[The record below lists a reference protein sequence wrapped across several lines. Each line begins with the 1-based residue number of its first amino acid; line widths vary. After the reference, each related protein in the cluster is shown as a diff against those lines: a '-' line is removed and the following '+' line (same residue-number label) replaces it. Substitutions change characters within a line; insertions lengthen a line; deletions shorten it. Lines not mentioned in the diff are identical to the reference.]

1 MITASFTGSSTGMT
15 YFAANRQ
22 RGGICSGTIACCVV
36 NSQSATTTSSGGKRL
51 PVVLSSLF
59 RSTVDPCDVR
69 NATPIYCILT
79 GHVLTCFETE
89 SAYRRGDTP
98 LYIWYIVGAS
108 AWVPQQQ
115 KSTLALNKST
125 KMQHPSTS
133 FRFVTNQGTQVY
145 CWNSTEQDC
154 TIWLSS
160 IQTGLEY
167 SIAHADLTPIVM
179 PVVPPLI
186 PKQAIPASSPKVPL
200 RYCRVCG
207 IIASSVGAV
216 IGTTSSILDST
227 SVSTAQGNSS
237 YTANQYL
244 TPLPQHGVE
253 DRHGTPIRTSSGQT
267 LDPNYF
273 VCNGCCIA
281 QGAVHYIQWMQ
292 GIYVA
297 DHMEQL
303 ILAKAHSACHDL
315 MTLAS
320 DINSSDAINSEDAN
334 GITADSEQEEQNS
347 REQSNET
354 HRLQNFVQIPPFTD
368 WSRQC
373 GVLSDMARD
382 LIQGYMDDSE
392 FLDLL
397 DEMIGC
403 VRSDKVTV
411 SSLKQQA
418 FRNCCAND
426 MGTAMKLLVEQAI
439 PSNNTSLNASSRI
452 HLHDHY
458 TNNSSNTE
466 VFRDVLEFL
475 LDLCEQETETSTSN
489 LSSIAFFWPQLCHI
503 HLRMLP
509 ATNAA
514 TLSRVDLMEDFLI
527 TVATKYSI
535 HLALELV
542 WSHVADLEESLQVS
556 SSSSLMGSTTK
567 ESLSVN
573 ADPNAVS
580 STAHVSP
587 ACRRRR
593 FAVLRFLCELES
605 LLFDFESGW
614 GGGSIT
620 LGKMFTPTPHQV
632 HLMKVAMTYVQTF
645 RVGLLQ
651 NRSHETG
658 FDSSCATSDSPPIPP
673 SRNRCLS
680 RSVRWDR
687 LSDASK
693 ASSSLSPAEQAKEKL
708 KIAKNADYFSCHLIF
723 SKRLADI
730 AEKLRFMDIAD
741 RPAYLESEL
750 NLLNASGTL
759 GGDPLNRIRDHLVRV
774 VRVPSTE
781 GHVFRSKER
790 TPVLLLMEIIDEMG
804 ESPAFTSNVTSL
816 PEQNGD
822 LRVSSTIDN
831 DSGQFFDEEP
841 TVKASTAG
849 QPTSESSNDRPSVSF
864 QTTEPN
870 YTNASSE
877 TDVPKPPPISSLEG
891 ALEGSRLSPG
901 RKLTVN
907 TDCDAFFRFVP
918 HLLILFDFVL
928 PQQKH

>member
-1 MITASFTGSSTGMT
+1 VILRKADLIEAMITASFTGISTGMT

-36 NSQSATTTSSGGKRL
+36 NSQSASASISGGKRL
-51 PVVLSSLF
+51 PIVLSSLF
-59 RSTVDPCDVR
+59 RSTIDPCDVR
-69 NATPIYCILT
+69 NATPMYCMLT
-79 GHVLTCFETE
+79 GHVLTCFESE
-89 SAYRRGDTP
+89 NAQSRGDTP

-108 AWVPQQQ
+108 AWVPQQL
-115 KSTLALNKST
+115 KSALASSKST
-125 KMQHPSTS
+125 KTQHPSTS

-167 SIAHADLTPIVM
+167 SIAHTDLTPIVM

-186 PKQAIPASSPKVPL
+186 PKQAIPSSNPKSPL

-207 IIASSVGAV
+207 VIASSIGAFA
-216 IGTTSSILDST
+216 GTTSSIIDST
-227 SVSTAQGNSS
+227 SGSTAQGNNN

-253 DRHGTPIRTSSGQT
+253 DRHGTPIRTSSGST
-267 LDPNYF
+267 YDPNYF

-281 QGAVHYIQWMQ
+281 QGVVHYIHWMQ
-292 GIYVA
+292 AIYIA

-303 ILAKAHSACHDL
+303 ILAKARSACHHLVDVA
-315 MTLAS
+315 LAAN
-320 DINSSDAINSEDAN
+320 DSDAGS
-334 GITADSEQEEQNS
+334 TAETTEVAPDGEQDEQES
-347 REQSNET
+347 VIGGKSNT
-354 HRLQNFVQIPPFTD
+354 IQRLQNFVQSAPFTD

-373 GVLSDMARD
+373 GVLSDMTHD

-392 FLDLL
+392 FMDLL

-418 FRNCCAND
+418 FRKCCAND
-426 MGTAMKLLVEQAI
+426 MGTAMKLLVEQAV
-439 PSNNTSLNASSRI
+439 PSNSTSLNSSTRI
-452 HLHDHY
+452 HLHDHC
-458 TNNSSNTE
+458 TNNSSNSE

-475 LDLCEQETETSTSN
+475 LDLCEQDTETSNSN

-509 ATNAA
+509 ATNAV

-556 SSSSLMGSTTK
+556 SSSSLMGVTTK
-567 ESLSVN
+567 ASSSAS

-587 ACRRRR
+587 VCRRRR

-605 LLFDFESGW
+605 LLFDFEGGW

-632 HLMKVAMTYVQTF
+632 HLMKVAMTYIQEF
-645 RVGLLQ
+645 RVSPLQDTCNEICVDTSHTNLDGLP
-651 NRSHETG
+651 
-658 FDSSCATSDSPPIPP
+658 FPPF
-673 SRNRCLS
+673 RNRCLS

-693 ASSSLSPAEQAKEKL
+693 VSARLPPAEQAKEKL

-730 AEKLRFMDIAD
+730 AEKLRFMDVAD

-759 GGDPLNRIRDHLVRV
+759 GGDPLNRVRDHLVRV

-804 ESPAFTSNVTSL
+804 ESSAIESNVAGSL
-816 PEQNGD
+816 D
-822 LRVSSTIDN
+822 VDR
-831 DSGQFFDEEP
+831 DSGQFFEEEL

-849 QPTSESSNDRPSVSF
+849 QPTSESGNDRANASF

-870 YTNASSE
+870 GSNASSE
-877 TDVPKPPPISSLEG
+877 TDIPKPPPISTLEG

-901 RKLTVN
+901 RKITVN
-907 TDCDAFFRFVP
+907 TNCDAYFLVCSSSLVTF
-918 HLLILFDFVL
+918 
-928 PQQKH
+928 